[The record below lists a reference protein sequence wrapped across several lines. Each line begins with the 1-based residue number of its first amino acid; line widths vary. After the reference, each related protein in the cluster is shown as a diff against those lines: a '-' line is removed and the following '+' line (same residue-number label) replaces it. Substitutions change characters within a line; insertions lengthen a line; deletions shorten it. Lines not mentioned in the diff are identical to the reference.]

1 MTDNINYKHIVNF
14 LNDTLPKGEGILGEL
29 EEYALLHSTPIIQ
42 KEVRCLLN
50 SILEYKKCNRILEIG
65 AAIGY
70 SAIFF
75 AMHLPPQGELITL
88 EKDDDYISRAKLNFE
103 KSGLSHKITMIE
115 GDAEESVKN
124 LSGKFDLVF
133 IDANKSKYKY
143 YFDTLL
149 PLVNKG
155 GMIICDNIL
164 YKGMVSDG
172 EYLSRKQATIVNA
185 LREFLPYIANHK
197 GVATSIIPIGDGLT
211 ISVKK

>member
-42 KEVRCLLN
+42 KEVRGLLN

-65 AAIGY
+65 SAIGY

-88 EKDDDYISRAKLNFE
+88 EKDEDYISRAKLNFE

-133 IDANKSKYKY
+133 IDANKSKYKQ